1 MSRYTRH
8 NRYTWNALLLVRPE
22 YAPVPPPKREVL
34 ETGPGH
40 SRTQPPAHTAGR
52 HCGVLRREV
61 RPTVGVEGADVVGAI
76 HVSGWMYVS
85 IGVISSFGVCV
96 CIRERGRARAIER
109 EGERERER
117 YEPESDVGLDVRD
130 GKPRSGLA
138 YPAEKEEVLPVRV
151 VDPDVLECECR
162 PCGALPAGSLDFD
175 SMEQT
180 IPQNSPVTV
189 LTRTSRLPIFHQN
202 HQVIKSHHQGAPS

>member
-1 MSRYTRH
+1 MAQSQKKTVPIPSPHSRSRYTRH

-40 SRTQPPAHTAGR
+40 SSTQPPARAAGR
-52 HCGVLRREV
+52 PCGVLRREV

-109 EGERERER
+109 EGEREREIR
-117 YEPESDVGLDVRD
+117 TRARRRTRRQRRKATKRARVPCREGRGVSSAC
-130 GKPRSGLA
+130 SGSGC
-138 YPAEKEEVLPVRV
+138 P
-151 VDPDVLECECR
+151 
-162 PCGALPAGSLDFD
+162 
-175 SMEQT
+175 
-180 IPQNSPVTV
+180 
-189 LTRTSRLPIFHQN
+189 
-202 HQVIKSHHQGAPS
+202 

>member
-1 MSRYTRH
+1 MYAQSKPQPSNPPRLHRLERAFDRFSTHRTQSQKNTVPIPPPHSRSRYTRH

-22 YAPVPPPKREVL
+22 NAPVPPPKREVL

-96 CIRERGRARAIER
+96 CVRERGRARAIER
-109 EGERERER
+109 EGEREREIR
-117 YEPESDVGLDVRD
+117 TRARRRTRRQRRKATKRARVPCREGRGASSAC
-130 GKPRSGLA
+130 SGSGC
-138 YPAEKEEVLPVRV
+138 P
-151 VDPDVLECECR
+151 
-162 PCGALPAGSLDFD
+162 
-175 SMEQT
+175 
-180 IPQNSPVTV
+180 
-189 LTRTSRLPIFHQN
+189 
-202 HQVIKSHHQGAPS
+202 

>member
-1 MSRYTRH
+1 MAQSQKKTVPIPSPHSRSRYTRH

-40 SRTQPPAHTAGR
+40 SSTQPPAHTAGR

-109 EGERERER
+109 EGYIER
-117 YEPESDVGLDVRD
+117 DT
-130 GKPRSGLA
+130 
-138 YPAEKEEVLPVRV
+138 YP
-151 VDPDVLECECR
+151 
-162 PCGALPAGSLDFD
+162 S
-175 SMEQT
+175 QT
-180 IPQNSPVTV
+180 
-189 LTRTSRLPIFHQN
+189 
-202 HQVIKSHHQGAPS
+202 